1 MAFNMGQGETG
12 YAACVCVLILVG
24 WGTFRNLL
32 YIEQQT
38 DAKQCVHHAKTET
51 EENLKL

>member
-1 MAFNMGQGETG
+1 MWVRGKLVMQLV
-12 YAACVCVLILVG
+12 CVYVLILVG
-24 WGTFRNLL
+24 WGAFRNLF